1 MSPASRRTSREAA
14 ARRPRNAGSAEIAIR
29 LATADDGDDLARMR
43 WDFTAE
49 DGPPDGQI
57 EPLESFGPSFVRTF
71 RGYLASGRWRIW
83 VAERRD
89 EQPDEPRV
97 IGCVWVQWVDRVPR
111 PIHRGHSLGYITN
124 VYVVPEWRNRG
135 VGGRLLEAA
144 VEDGRRIGHALLF
157 LWPTEESVEFY
168 RRAGFERS
176 DELMEHSLF
185 ADGGEAVPT

>member
-1 MSPASRRTSREAA
+1 MNASPRPTAA
-14 ARRPRNAGSAEIAIR
+14 DARSPQTAAEESAEIAIR
-29 LATADDGDDLARMR
+29 LATPDDGDDLARMR
-43 WDFTAE
+43 WDFTAD
-49 DGPPDGQI
+49 DGPPDGEI

-83 VAERRD
+83 VAERRNEQHD
-89 EQPDEPRV
+89 ERSV

-111 PIHRGHSLGYITN
+111 PTHRAHSLGYVTN
-124 VYVVPEWRNRG
+124 VYVAPAWRNRG

-144 VEDGRRIGHALLF
+144 VEDGRRIGHALMF
-157 LWPTEESVEFY
+157 LWPTEESVDFY

-185 ADGGEAVPT
+185 ADGGEAAPT